1 MQISTQLQQ
10 YERMMKAGNY
20 CKPTIDNYLSQMRVF
35 LDYFKEKDSVKHISS
50 DDILSYLMAINNYNT
65 RKHAHSAL
73 KLFYKL
79 VAHQPFKFK
88 YIPYGKMPMSLPKV
102 IDKDHIVA
110 AIQAIPNKK
119 HKAIL
124 ALGYCCGLRVSEV
137 VNLKIKDF
145 DHGILLIRQAK
156 GRKDRY
162 VPYSDKVA
170 QWLKEYHQ
178 AYRPKDWLFEGQFG
192 GPYSVRSCQ
201 EIFKK
206 YIDPTK
212 SFHSIRHSSAT
223 AMLEQGTDLRV
234 IQKILGHRSI
244 KTTTIYTHVSKT
256 FLNSINT
263 PI

>member
-1 MQISTQLQQ
+1 
-10 YERMMKAGNY
+10 MKAGENSARTISNY
-20 CKPTIDNYLSQMRVF
+20 SSCVKIF
-35 LDYFKEKDSVKHISS
+35 LHRFRDRDSVKHISA
-50 DDILSYLMAINNYNT
+50 DEILSYLMTIPTYNT
-65 RKHAHSAL
+65 RKANHCAL

-79 VAHQPFKFK
+79 VAHQPFKFR
-88 YIPYGKMPMSLPKV
+88 YIPYGKKPLSLPRV
-102 IDKDHIVA
+102 IDKDQIVT
-110 AIQAIPNKK
+110 AIENIANKK

-137 VNLKIKDF
+137 VKLKHSDF

-156 GRKDRY
+156 GKKDRY
-162 VPYSDKVA
+162 VPYSEKVA
-170 QWLKEYHQ
+170 QWLKEYYL
-178 AYRPKDWLFEGQFG
+178 AYRPKEWLFEGQWG
-192 GPYSVRSCQ
+192 GQYSVRSCQ

-212 SFHSIRHSSAT
+212 SFHTLRHSSAT
-223 AMLEQGTDLRV
+223 ALLEQGTGLPV

-256 FLNSINT
+256 FLKSVNT